1 MPLRERERRDR
12 IRRYARQLANKG
24 RYATWRDIE
33 TTLLAEG
40 HVDATLTLASLLVRI
55 ELSARCALAKPSPE
69 RSAHHA
75 ER

>member
-24 RYATWRDIE
+24 RHATWRDIE

-40 HVDATLTLASLLVRI
+40 HVDASLALASLLVRI
-55 ELSARCALAKPSPE
+55 ELNLRCALAKHTQASG
-69 RSAHHA
+69 AHHA